1 MNISMSVRI
10 IPNTCDDCWNCR
22 PSNKPEFTM
31 FCIKR
36 KIYKKNYRRCK
47 LWIDADKKYEADKSW
62 LQAINIKDLTEAFRR
77 GRQNERYRILK
88 QQVNP

>member
-22 PSNKPEFTM
+22 PSNLKPEFVM

-36 KIYKKNYRRCK
+36 KIHKKNYRRCK
-47 LWIDADKKYEADKSW
+47 LWISADEAYSVDKVW
-62 LQAINIKDLTEAFRR
+62 LHGVGIKDVVEAFQR

-88 QQVNP
+88 QVNP